1 MMSGANSV
9 ISLIFYTTL
18 AFSFSSIGDVSKAM
32 RFADRDNDLVVADDN
47 VGRSMVLIVTDNSK
61 GSGTQVCPG
70 VFMTN
75 AHVAYAG
82 DSNGPLRQNASVV
95 PYSFEEGKEF
105 RRNGLDLSELEIV
118 NSKSYQSG
126 VGGLIGTDYAF
137 LKAAPAE
144 VDRVFAKLGSE
155 VRSNDF
161 VPLLRLDGTLLSS
174 LSDAGDI
181 DVHLYRFGYSSQ
193 DNGRA
198 SLPRRTAQAC
208 RVAPVND
215 HNFGFDCPIQ
225 GGVSGSSLVSHIHG
239 QPFVVGLIWGG
250 SRGANAVGDT
260 FRQSIGRHIA
270 METSSPCEDY
280 EEACGRPCIEPSGIL
295 ETNIEHDRDAVS
307 DLQSFLNANGFDAG
321 PVDGLYSGRTGAALD
336 EWLAT
341 TDLETDGFTI
351 AVRRLISNLSE

>member
-18 AFSFSSIGDVSKAM
+18 AFSFSSIGDVSKAG

-47 VGRSMVLIVTDNSK
+47 VGRSMVRIVTDNHK

-105 RRNGLDLSELEIV
+105 RRNGLDLSELEIIH
-118 NSKSYQSG
+118 SKSFQFDPHK
-126 VGGLIGTDYAF
+126 GTDYVF

-144 VDRVFAKLGSE
+144 VDRVFDKLGSE

-181 DVHLYRFGYSSQ
+181 DVHLYRIGYSSQ

-208 RVAPVND
+208 RVAPVSD
-215 HNFGFDCPIQ
+215 HSFGFDCPVEL
-225 GGVSGSSLVSHIHG
+225 GVSGSSLVSHIHG
-239 QPFVVGLIWGG
+239 QPFVVGLVWGG
-250 SRGANAVGDT
+250 TIGMGISGDT
-260 FRQSIGRHIA
+260 FRQSIIRHMAI
-270 METSSPCEDY
+270 ETSSLCEDY
-280 EEACGRPCIEPSGIL
+280 ERACGRPCIEPSGIL
-295 ETNIEHDRDAVS
+295 ETNIEHNRDAVS